1 LQAEDNG
8 WPLKTPIKKL
18 NANNDVDMEFSP
30 PSLAEADEILA
41 KFGYVE
47 EEALQL
53 RHKSR
58 HVLLWML
65 VKEMGRRQRANNWVP

>member
-1 LQAEDNG
+1 MQAEDNG

-47 EEALQL
+47 EEALQ
-53 RHKSR
+53 
-58 HVLLWML
+58 M
-65 VKEMGRRQRANNWVP
+65 AA